1 MSWNED
7 SRVKIPAILHS
18 CKLGYEYISIKKGQ
32 NDIDPDTNIFKDIF
46 LKSLK
51 KINPEKSERDLI
63 NKLKSISLCLDNDDL
78 GKAFYEM
85 LIKPSEIKLIDF
97 ENFENNSFNI
107 VTELTFKNGDDEFR
121 PDITHLINGLPLII
135 LEVKK
140 PNNSEGII
148 AERKRINKRFQ
159 NKKFKKFIN
168 IFQLLIF
175 SNNMEYDDNMGMLQG
190 AFYSSTTYKNNV
202 NFNFFREED
211 LNFKPQFEVISD
223 KIEDNILHDN
233 NLISI
238 KHSPEYLTNKDIYSP
253 TNKILSSLI
262 SKERLAFL
270 LRYGIAYVRKKTNYQ
285 KHIMRYPQFFASK
298 SIERTLNKNI
308 KKGIIWHTQGSGKT
322 ALSYYSTMY
331 LSDYFNKRNIVTKFY
346 FIVDR
351 LDLQHQAQIEFSSRG
366 LTVNL
371 LDNKKSLL
379 EDFKKVESINNLR
392 GKDEITVINIQ
403 KFAEDKNAIKE
414 NDYNIKVQRIYFLDE
429 VHRSYDPNGSFL
441 ANLVNSDRNAILFGL
456 TGTPLIKSNR
466 RTKDTF
472 GNYIHKYYYND
483 SIKDGYTLKL
493 LREEIDGAYKNQLNE
508 IIKNSIVTKGS
519 VKKKDIY
526 SSDKFVNKLLKY
538 IINDI
543 ENSLVRFNDKFGAM
557 VVCDSSDQAK
567 NLYSNFVDNYKNS
580 KVKNKNNLSAQ
591 LILHDIE
598 DTEERKKY
606 VKEFK
611 RGEIDILFVYN
622 MLLTGFDA
630 PRLKKLYVG
639 RRIKDHNLLQML
651 TRVNRPYNNFK
662 YGYVVDFADISEDF
676 DKINKAYFNELQE
689 ELGDEFK
696 NYSNLFESKENIE
709 KEILNIK
716 NSLIMYDL
724 ENNENFSKQITQIQD
739 RKELIEVKNS
749 LISAKNLYNL
759 IRLYGHN
766 DLLEKLDFRKLN
778 SLLNET
784 SRHLSLVNLQEALS
798 KKEDNIGLV
807 NLALENIDF
816 FFKKVGEEELVIAD
830 KLREIIIKTNRSL
843 EKNFDKADPEYI
855 LLYDELK
862 RLFQKKNFEEM
873 TNNEM
878 NSDISDYEKLYSR
891 SKEINRKNHLINLKY
906 NNDEKFS
913 RIYKRISRI
922 KRYDDYKPSLFN
934 ILNDVKNEI
943 DEHSLNNSEILRNE
957 NYFKK
962 VTMPIIIEKF
972 NTSYESKITLNDAEY
987 FNNLIVNEY
996 LNEYLQKNLN

>member
-519 VKKKDIY
+519 VKKKIY
-526 SSDKFVNKLLKY
+526 T
-538 IINDI
+538 
-543 ENSLVRFNDKFGAM
+543 
-557 VVCDSSDQAK
+557 QA
-567 NLYSNFVDNYKNS
+567 
-580 KVKNKNNLSAQ
+580 
-591 LILHDIE
+591 
-598 DTEERKKY
+598 T
-606 VKEFK
+606 
-611 RGEIDILFVYN
+611 
-622 MLLTGFDA
+622 
-630 PRLKKLYVG
+630 
-639 RRIKDHNLLQML
+639 NLL
-651 TRVNRPYNNFK
+651 
-662 YGYVVDFADISEDF
+662 
-676 DKINKAYFNELQE
+676 INY
-689 ELGDEFK
+689 
-696 NYSNLFESKENIE
+696 
-709 KEILNIK
+709 
-716 NSLIMYDL
+716 
-724 ENNENFSKQITQIQD
+724 
-739 RKELIEVKNS
+739 
-749 LISAKNLYNL
+749 
-759 IRLYGHN
+759 
-766 DLLEKLDFRKLN
+766 
-778 SLLNET
+778 
-784 SRHLSLVNLQEALS
+784 
-798 KKEDNIGLV
+798 
-807 NLALENIDF
+807 
-816 FFKKVGEEELVIAD
+816 
-830 KLREIIIKTNRSL
+830 
-843 EKNFDKADPEYI
+843 
-855 LLYDELK
+855 
-862 RLFQKKNFEEM
+862 
-873 TNNEM
+873 
-878 NSDISDYEKLYSR
+878 
-891 SKEINRKNHLINLKY
+891 
-906 NNDEKFS
+906 
-913 RIYKRISRI
+913 
-922 KRYDDYKPSLFN
+922 
-934 ILNDVKNEI
+934 
-943 DEHSLNNSEILRNE
+943 
-957 NYFKK
+957 
-962 VTMPIIIEKF
+962 
-972 NTSYESKITLNDAEY
+972 
-987 FNNLIVNEY
+987 
-996 LNEYLQKNLN
+996 